1 MLVFNV
7 FNSVNPEAV
16 RVFQLM
22 IVSQHT
28 ETILASL
35 NLLLVLIKD
44 LGKLNMKTGLDFL
57 FENLQ
62 KYLQHLETK
71 RNAYIVRIRG
81 KADEALLEFKEYNLM

>member
-1 MLVFNV
+1 M
-7 FNSVNPEAV
+7 NPEAV